1 MSCLFQACL
10 KRRGHIEVSIA
21 DEHGVSL
28 HAPLLSVECAK
39 SITMDYEIS
48 LDFDAAVERPEPTV
62 NEVFTDLAASLEALC
77 ATTQSRLF
85 QLLMQQ
91 NTRLVHCEQKL
102 QRGLQGNSELLSTK
116 CMKIEL
122 QQRAIGDLETRAK
135 KLQQQLRKEKQ
146 ERSEEKEWMVELW
159 PEGLV
164 LPSLLKPFE
173 LPKGV
178 EFVKG
183 ADDSERLQARINRRV
198 AREHVIQQMEAAQ
211 QWKVVLTPVSTSS
224 ETGDV
229 APESVYYM
237 NTVTGESVW
246 QAPLAM
252 AFEPPPQWDHA
263 RMDWKES
270 HGIEHFYD
278 KDPESISKQD
288 DDDMDSDAG
297 DKEPGDVRELKSA
310 RGKSSARDS
319 DKDDDDDDDGEDKL
333 ADPVP
338 LREQMTQEMEKF
350 TQLEKELAT
359 SQAQQRALALQLL
372 NASCQTFERE
382 KEALEIEDEEKKE
395 AERKKRK
402 AIFQEQAAAKAKAD
416 ALEKKTNKSVQTKF
430 GKDSVGK
437 KDLTLVKDDSLF
449 EQELEEFVLQ
459 ERADRPYLTVPIT
472 LDPRVK
478 FRHQLDEEYV
488 HMKTMEAKVLEIE
501 QLEFDLLEKSALRH
515 EESKAKGEELKSLC
529 EEIRARQ
536 PEVDQDFQN
545 VLKTTSRLEM
555 PLPPPTEPRPN
566 GEELQRAS
574 VRFVT
579 VKPLND
585 DDDDEDPNEGSN
597 DKAASDPGRKASKS
611 SEEERQRMADEVAK
625 EGMSREE
632 IEALLKDEA
641 ELLLFKSYVD
651 AEQHWRDWEK
661 EEAMRVDELAQA
673 LERRKSLET
682 LQRQLALDLALYESD
697 ASFFARLS
705 ELEKE
710 LNTRMWQIQVDSQI
724 ERVRFMIERAA
735 REEAIFQMNDRF
747 EELKAQLEAA
757 QRLPLQAINPLSRL
771 ELEEESQVLCTSLEG
786 KIKDLQ
792 AKHSKE
798 MEAKKLLVELE
809 SRSCGYAHQKLEE
822 ELKLFSEKQFLWDLN
837 FSLGDEMQETRKT
850 IERLFLLME
859 EQKEQPKDGQ
869 SVEGGASKSQLQA
882 NQQQHEEATA
892 VFEAKLQCLQQVRQ
906 FTFTCYDSE
915 ARWRNL
921 APIAL
926 IKDCSSDEWMTQMQC
941 ERHESMMT
949 IMQEQH
955 ETAALELK
963 KQIKLL
969 QKVKAVLLT
978 QIDELNAKID
988 RVQLAYQESSDHV
1001 RQQTENV
1008 IHALNAEIEQ
1018 HKQTLRDEKKRAAE
1032 ERLRLIGKHD
1042 VIREELEARLLE
1054 LEEINE
1060 KQRHWLTAAKRELN
1074 AQRIANEELVKAY
1087 QSLEKRRAAE
1097 TNDMRFRISS
1107 QIKKI
1112 NNIEMWNLSLKL
1124 KAKEAH
1130 VERIQMQKE
1139 MDRLV
1144 EQHKQQQ
1151 QLLRLKNWRHRVAA
1165 QAILTDVDLL
1175 FKFFADGLEIL
1186 SGTTPEINS
1195 SLRANG
1201 AIEVI
1206 AALAQH
1212 CHHSPVKIIC
1222 AKALGQLAWNANAT
1236 QRFLG
1241 WQAKRQWFSW
1251 VTTQSDKILDKMR
1264 KENVSFDAVADEESV
1279 EMNWLADPNNNAGVG
1294 ESDSDVVARKG
1305 KKIQFVKSWHQ
1316 FDELKLPDGNNN
1328 NQEYMGLSP
1337 SILKTIIDLCR
1348 SSLKKSKSGEPED
1361 DESAREQ
1368 QTQIQRNA
1376 LLSLALIVMNSR
1388 NTAIIGRMDGCIP
1401 LLIGL
1406 IEPKEPREDTQVL
1419 RNAIQALSNLAFQ
1432 NKFNQLA
1439 ITSHGAIP
1447 HLLVLCD
1454 EATDVDLILVATQAL
1469 SHLSHEETSVCEAIF
1484 DARGI
1489 AILTRLCHSPRIYDT
1504 VELDIYEQIQ
1514 IHSAEVLA
1522 NVVTILDNDD
1532 NESGHRARDVAS
1544 VILEEEEELQRQAS
1558 RHSQRTNRPSS
1569 SVRNIG
1575 GVTSFV
1581 LMCASCNHDVAYHA
1595 ALVLGSIS
1603 QHDPIRA
1610 AIGNAGGIDAL
1621 FLLADRPQDK
1631 EVMTQATWALAN
1643 LTWNRDN
1650 QYRVARYIEHLYAIC
1665 TLTCSSTQVQ
1675 PTNQEQESAHPEQDD
1690 NGDVNEE
1697 EFVRQIREHGLCI
1710 LANSLFYND
1719 ANRQLIASQH
1729 KWMELIQRNCLQGRG
1744 ESLEHSA
1751 RALCSL
1757 SYSDQIAL
1765 AMGSN
1770 RWDEIGSK
1778 HSNSSSSNNWELP
1791 YNGLEVFIR
1800 LCDCTT
1806 NPLVQRNGLFGV
1818 INMCLHD
1825 ANKTRMLDVPH
1836 GIETLVNLSGSTNK
1850 ELCDPALEALELLA
1864 DVSQL
1869 KRDGISSTKSLA
1881 STDIKKLI
1889 AMLSESTNPA
1899 LVAMISDAIADEVW
1913 KKPSSKVKLRNEHG
1927 LEKLLELCVNPLSAV
1942 VGSGH
1947 AIPADQEQKLLI
1959 SCLWALRNTVA
1970 DNVRN
1975 QDLVGA
1981 LDGVE
1986 QLVVLYDRQKRSEE
2000 VVEAILAVLVALV
2013 MKHPRNSQQLV
2024 QFGLNML
2031 ISLAEKTDCRDED
2044 VNRERTILLPLVP
2057 AAHSAS
2063 TRATH
2068 NRSGGVTS
2076 AGNVDSSRRE
2086 LQNAG
2091 LAKDLLHLVMPY
2103 NTPPSTTTA
2112 AVTPSSPDKL
2122 AKMRRFQQ
2130 MQTVPSLSQQQPLKR
2145 G

>member
-1 MSCLFQACL
+1 
-10 KRRGHIEVSIA
+10 
-21 DEHGVSL
+21 
-28 HAPLLSVECAK
+28 
-39 SITMDYEIS
+39 MDYEIS
-48 LDFDAAVERPEPTV
+48 LDFDAPVEHPEVTV
-62 NEVFTDLAASLEALC
+62 DEVFADLAACLEALC
-77 ATTQSRLF
+77 ATTQSHLL
-85 QLLMQQ
+85 QLLLQQ
-91 NTRLVHCEQKL
+91 NTRLVRCEQKL
-102 QRGLQGNSELLSTK
+102 LLGLQGSSELLSVK
-116 CMKIEL
+116 RSEIES
-122 QQRAIGDLETRAK
+122 QQRSIDDVETRAK
-135 KLQQQLRKEKQ
+135 KLQQMLRKEKH
-146 ERSEEKEWMVELW
+146 ERSEEKEWMAELW
-159 PEGLV
+159 PDGLV

-173 LPKGV
+173 LPKDV
-178 EFVKG
+178 ELIKD

-198 AREHVIQQMEAAQ
+198 ARERVVQQIEAAQ
-211 QWKVVLTPVSTSS
+211 QWKVVLTPAATSP
-224 ETGDV
+224 ETEEV
-229 APESVYYM
+229 VPESVYFM

-270 HGIEHFYD
+270 HGIEHFYP
-278 KDPESISKQD
+278 KSVSKQGGD
-288 DDDMDSDAG
+288 DTDSDA
-297 DKEPGDVRELKSA
+297 DDREPGRELTALKSS
-310 RGKSSARDS
+310 RVKSSARIG
-319 DKDDDDDDDGEDKL
+319 DKDDDDEEEIDDKPV
-333 ADPVP
+333 DPVP
-338 LREQMTQEMEKF
+338 LREQMTQE
-350 TQLEKELAT
+350 LEKSALLEKALAV

-372 NASCQTFERE
+372 NASRQTFERE
-382 KEALEIEDEEKKE
+382 REALEAEDEEKKE
-395 AERKKRK
+395 LERKKRK
-402 AIFQEQAAAKAKAD
+402 ALLQEQAAAKAKAD
-416 ALEKKTNKSVQTKF
+416 ALEKKNSKSVQAKF

-437 KDLTLVKDDSLF
+437 KDLTLSKDDALF

-459 ERADRPYLTVPIT
+459 ERADRPYLTASIT

-478 FRHQLDEEYV
+478 FHHQLDEEYI

-515 EESKAKGEELKSLC
+515 EESKTKGEELKSLC

-536 PEVDQDFQN
+536 PEVDQDLQS
-545 VLKTTSRLEM
+545 VLKTISHLEI
-555 PLPPPTEPRPN
+555 PLSPPTEPRPN
-566 GEELQRAS
+566 EEELQRAS

-579 VKPLND
+579 VKPLDD
-585 DDDDEDPNEGSN
+585 DDDDEDQNEGST
-597 DKAASDPGRKASKS
+597 DKAGIDPENRTG
-611 SEEERQRMADEVAK
+611 EQERQRMVDEVAK
-625 EGMSREE
+625 EGMTREE
-632 IEALLKDEA
+632 IDALLKDEA

-673 LERRKSLET
+673 IERRKALEA

-697 ASFFARLS
+697 ASFFTRLS
-705 ELEKE
+705 ESEKE
-710 LNTRMWQIQVDSQI
+710 LNTRMWQIQADSQI

-735 REEAIFQMNDRF
+735 REEAVFQMDDHF
-747 EELKAQLEAA
+747 EELKVQLEAA
-757 QRLPLQAINPLSRL
+757 QRLPLQAINPLNRL

-792 AKHSKE
+792 ARYAKE

-822 ELKLFSEKQFLWDLN
+822 EMKLFSEKQFLWDLN
-837 FSLGDEMQETRKT
+837 FSLSDEMQDTRKT

-859 EQKEQPKDGQ
+859 EQKEQQHLPEVGQ
-869 SVEGGASKSQLQA
+869 SVEAGATTTQLLA

-892 VFEAKLQCLQQVRQ
+892 VFEAKLQSLQQVRQ
-906 FTFTCYDSE
+906 FTFTCYDRE

-955 ETAALELK
+955 EPAVLELK

-978 QIDELNAKID
+978 QIDELNTKID
-988 RVQLAYQESSDHV
+988 RLQLAYQESSDHV

-1008 IHALNAEIEQ
+1008 IHALSAEIEQ

-1032 ERLRLIGKHD
+1032 ERLRLIGEHD
-1042 VIREELEARLLE
+1042 EVREELEARLLE

-1112 NNIEMWNLSLKL
+1112 SNIEMWNLSLKL

-1201 AIEVI
+1201 AIEVM
-1206 AALAQH
+1206 AALTQH
-1212 CHHSPVKIIC
+1212 CHQSPIKIIC

-1236 QRFLG
+1236 QRSLG
-1241 WQAKRQWFSW
+1241 WQAKRQWFGW
-1251 VTTQSDKILDKMR
+1251 VTMQSDKILEKMA

-1279 EMNWLADPNNNAGVG
+1279 EMNWLADPSNGAGVG

-1305 KKIQFVKSWHQ
+1305 KKVQFVKSWHQ
-1316 FDELKLPDGNNN
+1316 FDELQFPDGNSN

-1337 SILKTIIDLCR
+1337 SILKTVIDLCR
-1348 SSLKKSKSGEPED
+1348 VSVKQSNSNGEPGEG
-1361 DESAREQ
+1361 ELVEQQQ

-1376 LLSLALIVMNSR
+1376 LLSLALIVMNAR
-1388 NTAIIGRMDGCIP
+1388 NTAIIGRMDGCIS

-1406 IEPKEPREDTQVL
+1406 IEPKELREDAQVL
-1419 RNAIQALSNLAFQ
+1419 RNALQALSNLAFQ

-1447 HLLVLCD
+1447 HLLAFCD

-1469 SHLSHEETSVCEAIF
+1469 SHLSQEETSVCEAIF

-1489 AILTRLCHSPRIYDT
+1489 TALTRLCHSPRIYDT
-1504 VELDIYEQIQ
+1504 VELDVYEQIQ
-1514 IHSAEVLA
+1514 THAAQALA
-1522 NVVTILDNDD
+1522 NVVTILDSDD
-1532 NESGHRARDVAS
+1532 NESGHWSRDVVS

-1558 RHSQRTNRPSS
+1558 SRHSQRTNGIHQN
-1569 SVRNIG
+1569 RNIG
-1575 GVTSFV
+1575 GVTTFV
-1581 LMCASCNHDVAYHA
+1581 LMCASCNRDVAFHA

-1603 QHDPIRA
+1603 QHDSIRA

-1631 EVMTQATWALAN
+1631 EMMTQATWALAN

-1650 QYRVARYIEHLYAIC
+1650 QYRVARYIDHLYEIC
-1665 TLTCSSTQVQ
+1665 TQTCSSHTQVQ
-1675 PTNQEQESAHPEQDD
+1675 STNQEQETAHPEEDD
-1690 NGDVNEE
+1690 GGDVNEE
-1697 EFVRQIREHGLCI
+1697 ELVRQIREHGLCI

-1719 ANRQLIASQH
+1719 ANRQLVASQH
-1729 KWMELIQRNCLQGRG
+1729 KWMELIQRNCLQARG
-1744 ESLEHSA
+1744 ETLEHSA

-1770 RWDEIGSK
+1770 RWEEIGGK
-1778 HSNSSSSNNWELP
+1778 HSNNVSSNKSWELP
-1791 YNGLEVFIR
+1791 YNGLEVFVR
-1800 LCDCTT
+1800 LCGCAS
-1806 NPLVQRNGLFGV
+1806 NPLVQTNGLYGV

-1869 KRDGISSTKSLA
+1869 KKDGISSTNSLA

-1942 VGSGH
+1942 VVGGGGH
-1947 AIPADQEQKLLI
+1947 AIPVDQEQKLLI

-1970 DNVRN
+1970 DNARN
-1975 QDLVGA
+1975 QDFVGA

-1986 QLVVLYDRQKRSEE
+1986 QLVMLYDRQKRSEE

-2024 QFGLNML
+2024 QFGLDML
-2031 ISLAEKTDCRDED
+2031 IPLAEKTDCRDED
-2044 VNRERTILLPLVP
+2044 VDHERTILPPLVP
-2057 AAHSAS
+2057 AAAPSTP
-2063 TRATH
+2063 TRAAARS
-2068 NRSGGVTS
+2068 RSGVVTPGEAS
-2076 AGNVDSSRRE
+2076 ADSSRHE

-2091 LAKDLLHLVMPY
+2091 LAKDLLHLVASY
-2103 NTPPSTTTA
+2103 NTATGAPSL
-2112 AVTPSSPDKL
+2112 SPDKL
-2122 AKMRRFQQ
+2122 TTMRRFQQ
-2130 MQTVPSLSQQQPLKR
+2130 MQTMPPLQQQQQAKR

>member
-1 MSCLFQACL
+1 M
-10 KRRGHIEVSIA
+10 KRREHVEVSIA
-21 DEHGVSL
+21 DEHDVSL
-28 HAPLLSVECAK
+28 HAPLLSVDCAK

-48 LDFDAAVERPEPTV
+48 LGVDAAVERPELTV
-62 NEVFTDLAASLEALC
+62 DEVFADLVASLETLC

-91 NTRLVHCEQKL
+91 NTRLVRCEQKL
-102 QRGLQGNSELLSTK
+102 QRGLQSNSELLSTK
-116 CMKIEL
+116 RMEIEL
-122 QQRAIGDLETRAK
+122 QQRTIDDLETRVK

-146 ERSEEKEWMVELW
+146 ERSEEKEWMAELW

-173 LPKGV
+173 LLKDV
-178 EFVKG
+178 EFVKD

-198 AREHVIQQMEAAQ
+198 ARERVIQQMEAAQ
-211 QWKVVLTPVSTSS
+211 QWKVVLTPTFTSS
-224 ETGDV
+224 ETGEV
-229 APESVYYM
+229 VSESVYYM
-237 NTVTGESVW
+237 NIVTGESVW

-252 AFEPPPQWDHA
+252 AFESPPQWDHA

-278 KDPESISKQD
+278 KDPESIRIQD
-288 DDDMDSDAG
+288 DDDTDSDAG
-297 DKEPGDVRELKSA
+297 DKEPGDVRVLKSA
-310 RGKSSARDS
+310 RGKSSARDG
-319 DKDDDDDDDGEDKL
+319 DKDDDDGEDKL
-333 ADPVP
+333 ADPIP

-350 TQLEKELAT
+350 TQLEKELAA

-395 AERKKRK
+395 AERKKHK
-402 AIFQEQAAAKAKAD
+402 AILQEQAAAKAKAD
-416 ALEKKTNKSVQTKF
+416 ALENKTSKSVQTKF

-478 FRHQLDEEYV
+478 FHHQLDEEYV

-515 EESKAKGEELKSLC
+515 EEAKAKGEELKSLC

-536 PEVDQDFQN
+536 PEVDQDLQN
-545 VLKTTSRLEM
+545 VLKTTLRLEI

-579 VKPLND
+579 VKSLDD
-585 DDDDEDPNEGSN
+585 DDDDEDPSEGSKG
-597 DKAASDPGRKASKS
+597 KAASDPGRKASKS
-611 SEEERQRMADEVAK
+611 SVEERQRMADEVAK

-651 AEQHWRDWEK
+651 AEQYWRDWEK
-661 EEAMRVDELAQA
+661 EEAMRVDELAQV

-710 LNTRMWQIQVDSQI
+710 LNTRMWQIQADSQI

-735 REEAIFQMNDRF
+735 REEAVFQMNDRF
-747 EELKAQLEAA
+747 EELKVQLEAA
-757 QRLPLQAINPLSRL
+757 QRLPLQAINPLNRL
-771 ELEEESQVLCTSLEG
+771 ELEEESQALCASLDG
-786 KIKDLQ
+786 KIKNLQ
-792 AKHSKE
+792 AKYSKE

-809 SRSCGYAHQKLEE
+809 SRSYGYAHQKLEE
-822 ELKLFSEKQFLWDLN
+822 ELKLFSEKQSLWDLN
-837 FSLGDEMQETRKT
+837 FSLGDEMQEARKT

-859 EQKEQPKDGQ
+859 EQKEQQPKDDQ
-869 SVEGGASKSQLQA
+869 LVEAGASKSQLQA

-906 FTFTCYDSE
+906 FTVTCYDRE

-955 ETAALELK
+955 ETAVLELK

-969 QKVKAVLLT
+969 QKVKVVLLT
-978 QIDELNAKID
+978 QIDELSAKID

-1032 ERLRLIGKHD
+1032 ERLRLIGEHD
-1042 VIREELEARLLE
+1042 VIREELEVRLPE

-1151 QLLRLKNWRHRVAA
+1151 QLLRLKNWRHRIAA

-1186 SGTTPEINS
+1186 SGTTSEINS

-1201 AIEVI
+1201 AIEVM
-1206 AALAQH
+1206 AALVQH
-1212 CHHSPVKIIC
+1212 CHQSPVKIIC

-1251 VTTQSDKILDKMR
+1251 VTTQSDKILKKMR
-1264 KENVSFDAVADEESV
+1264 KENVPFDAAADEESV
-1279 EMNWLADPNNNAGVG
+1279 EMNWLADPSNNAGVG
-1294 ESDSDVVARKG
+1294 ESDFDVVATKG
-1305 KKIQFVKSWHQ
+1305 KKIQFVKSWHR
-1316 FDELKLPDGNNN
+1316 FDELKFPDGNSN

-1337 SILKTIIDLCR
+1337 SILKTVIDLCR
-1348 SSLKKSKSGEPED
+1348 SSLKESKSGEPED

-1388 NTAIIGRMDGCIP
+1388 NTTIIGRMDGCIP

-1406 IEPKEPREDTQVL
+1406 IEPKEPREDIQVL

-1439 ITSHGAIP
+1439 IKSHGAIP
-1447 HLLVLCD
+1447 HLLTLCD

-1489 AILTRLCHSPRIYDT
+1489 TTLTRLCHSPRIYDT

-1514 IHSAEVLA
+1514 MHSTEVLA
-1522 NVVTILDNDD
+1522 NVVIILDNDD
-1532 NESGHRARDVAS
+1532 NESGHRSRDVS
-1544 VILEEEEELQRQAS
+1544 SIILQEEEELQRQAS

-1581 LMCASCNHDVAYHA
+1581 LMCAACNRDVAYHA

-1603 QHDPIRA
+1603 HHDPIRA

-1631 EVMTQATWALAN
+1631 EMMAQATWALAN
-1643 LTWNRDN
+1643 LMWNRDN

-1665 TLTCSSTQVQ
+1665 TLTCSSAKVQ
-1675 PTNQEQESAHPEQDD
+1675 PTNQEQESTHPEQDD

-1697 EFVRQIREHGLCI
+1697 ELVPQIREHGLCI

-1744 ESLEHSA
+1744 ETLEHSA

-1791 YNGLEVFIR
+1791 YNGLEVFIQ
-1800 LCDCTT
+1800 LCGCTT
-1806 NPLVQRNGLFGV
+1806 NPLVQKNGLFGV

-1825 ANKTRMLDVPH
+1825 TNKTRMLDIPH

-1869 KRDGISSTKSLA
+1869 KRDGISSTNSLA

-1889 AMLSESTNPA
+1889 AMLSESTSPA

-1942 VGSGH
+1942 VGGGH
-1947 AIPADQEQKLLI
+1947 GIPADQEQKLLI
-1959 SCLWALRNTVA
+1959 SCLWALRNTVV

-1986 QLVVLYDRQKRSEE
+1986 QLVMLYDQQKRSEE

-2044 VNRERTILLPLVP
+2044 VDRERTILPSLVP

-2068 NRSGGVTS
+2068 SRSGGVTS
-2076 AGNVDSSRRE
+2076 AGNADSSRRE

-2091 LAKDLLHLVMPY
+2091 LAKDLLHLVAPY
-2103 NTPPSTTTA
+2103 NTPPFTATA
-2112 AVTPSSPDKL
+2112 AATSSSPDKL

-2130 MQTVPSLSQQQPLKR
+2130 MQTMPSLSQQQPLKR